1 MENEL
6 DTGAILIEEDE
17 LLPEALRRQSRP
29 YSKVWRVVKN
39 SDPHSFGRGIEQTGW
54 TFFYTEGE
62 IRATGIGFGGE
73 STIRRT
79 VNHLIG
85 KLKWDKFNC
94 LEIKRVEVKSVFG
107 LSMVKLTA
115 CWRLLGPSLAM
126 TPEMSL
132 PSARLL
138 QKRQAFVTQES
149 SWAA

>member
-6 DTGAILIEEDE
+6 KKGAILVEEDE
-17 LLPEALRRQSRP
+17 LLPDALRRQSRP
-29 YSKVWRVVKN
+29 YSKVWRVVKD
-39 SDPHSFGRGIEQTGW
+39 SDPQAFGRGIENTGW

-62 IRATGIGFGGE
+62 VRATGIGFGPE
-73 STIRRT
+73 NTVRRT
-79 VNHLIG
+79 VNHLIA

-94 LEIKRVEVKSVFG
+94 LEVKRLEVKRVFG
-107 LSMVKLTA
+107 VSMVRLTA